1 MKFNDESAFQ
11 NYNELTTLPRTQLGV
26 EQLQGMGR
34 DQPSDLHPRRKP
46 GRWKENISSTFEA
59 PKIIKS
65 CITFTHLCFE
75 CVAFAHGE
83 MEERVS
89 LSGARVHHC
98 HQLVDAFPGNEG
110 GEGGHLESERTEG
123 KKSWDRAIPERQ
135 LCDRLSGQLSDQQQ
149 QVGEDSQ
156 DLRILVKL
164 WYEKRVLIM

>member
-1 MKFNDESAFQ
+1 
-11 NYNELTTLPRTQLGV
+11 
-26 EQLQGMGR
+26 
-34 DQPSDLHPRRKP
+34 
-46 GRWKENISSTFEA
+46 
-59 PKIIKS
+59 
-65 CITFTHLCFE
+65 
-75 CVAFAHGE
+75 

-135 LCDRLSGQLSDQQQ
+135 LCDRLSGQLGDQQQ

-156 DLRILVKL
+156 DLRILVKSL
-164 WYEKRVLIM
+164 VRKKGFSFCSP

>member
-1 MKFNDESAFQ
+1 MQFHAESAFQ

-46 GRWKENISSTFEA
+46 GRGKGSISSTLEV
-59 PKIIKS
+59 PKIINS

-75 CVAFAHGE
+75 CVAFADRE

-110 GEGGHLESERTEG
+110 GKEDHLESERSER
-123 KKSWDRAIPERQ
+123 KKSWDCAIPERQ
-135 LCDRLSGQLSDQQQ
+135 LCDRLSGQLGDQQQ
-149 QVGEDSQ
+149 QVREDSQ
-156 DLRILVKL
+156 HL
-164 WYEKRVLIM
+164 E